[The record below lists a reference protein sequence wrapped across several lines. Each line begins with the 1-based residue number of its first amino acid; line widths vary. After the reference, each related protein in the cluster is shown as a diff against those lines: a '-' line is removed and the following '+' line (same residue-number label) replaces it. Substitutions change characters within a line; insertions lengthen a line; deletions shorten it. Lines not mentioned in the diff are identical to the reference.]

1 MQRGMVT
8 SQYET
13 LRNMVLTSAIRNQ
26 EFMLF
31 IDYGMVGWLETISEC
46 FIFSLPKEE
55 EQPLSVNYIS
65 SSLQSQA
72 VNILTDMIFY
82 CLETATN

>member
-1 MQRGMVT
+1 MQQSMVT

-13 LRNMVLTSAIRNQ
+13 LRSMALTSAIRNQ

-46 FIFSLPKEE
+46 FIFSLPKAE
-55 EQPLSVNYIS
+55 PPVSLTYVS

-82 CLETATN
+82 CLETDEN